1 LSGSLEVGANPKRR
15 SLAQVNADPVCQL
28 RVAANTSAPP
38 IGSTRA
44 FVWYNERVD
53 YQLAQE
59 LRDAGFP
66 QTGRGT
72 QIGPSDKLV
81 WRAGDRVY
89 IPTLSE
95 LIEACGER
103 FWMLEA
109 CNLEAGN
116 WHASG
121 YAAAKIEGAYG
132 TSPDEAVARL
142 WLVLNKT

>member
-1 LSGSLEVGANPKRR
+1 VDYK
-15 SLAQVNADPVCQL
+15 LAQD
-28 RVAANTSAPP
+28 
-38 IGSTRA
+38 
-44 FVWYNERVD
+44 
-53 YQLAQE
+53 

-95 LIEACGER
+95 LIEACGEQ

-109 CNLEAGN
+109 RNLEEGN
-116 WHASG
+116 WHANG
-121 YAAAKIEGAYG
+121 YRTAKIEGAHG
-132 TSPDEAVARL
+132 SSPEEAVARL
-142 WLVLNKT
+142 WLALNKK